1 MGNLILIVINNFDL
15 VKMEWGNGP
24 PNPSASSA
32 LCCHRLDES
41 DLCTCTCTLNQSYSN
56 RMSGLHSVKNRGN
69 VDINL
74 VNQDKLIIHCI

>member
-1 MGNLILIVINNFDL
+1 MAHPTHPL
-15 VKMEWGNGP
+15 P
-24 PNPSASSA
+24 AA

-41 DLCTCTCTLNQSYSN
+41 DLCACTLNQSYSN
-56 RMSGLHSVKNRGN
+56 RTSGLHSVKNRGN